1 MRVCLGPFGSLLEPL
16 GASWEGL
23 GGLLGRCWGPWRGL
37 GTSCGGLGGYVG
49 TSRFS
54 KQIRTEFMTI
64 LGSKKGAKREPKC
77 SQKRSKIEAEI
88 EDEKGRSLGPCL
100 GRLGVV
106 LVLTLESKIIKIH

>member
-1 MRVCLGPFGSLLEPL
+1 
-16 GASWEGL
+16 
-23 GGLLGRCWGPWRGL
+23 
-37 GTSCGGLGGYVG
+37 
-49 TSRFS
+49 
-54 KQIRTEFMTI
+54 MTI

-106 LVLTLESKIIKIH
+106 LVLTLESKILKHHWFLYIFVKNHVFEQSKVWNGIFCSFWADIPSTQHNKTYSAVK